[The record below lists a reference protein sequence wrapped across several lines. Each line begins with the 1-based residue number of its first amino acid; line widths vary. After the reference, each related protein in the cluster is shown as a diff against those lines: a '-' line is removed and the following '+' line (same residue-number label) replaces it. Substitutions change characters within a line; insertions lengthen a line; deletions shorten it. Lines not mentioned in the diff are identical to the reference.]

1 MERTEEGLMT
11 GTRYR
16 KTLGIAL
23 GILVVAFLLVGCAAA
38 RPAGTEFYKGRE
50 VAPHEVIVKFRD
62 AAPQALGQAVA
73 GQDVDEAEQVGSA
86 HAVRLHSR
94 SKDVGTL
101 IRELSARSDV
111 EYVEPNYV
119 VHAVK
124 NPNDPL
130 YSSLWGLPKIGAPQ
144 AWDLTTGSPSLV
156 VAVVDTGF
164 DYNHP
169 DLTGNAWSAPAD
181 FQVTVTDPIYGT
193 KTISC
198 AQGTHG
204 YNAITDTCIAMDDA
218 GHGTHVS
225 GTIGAMG
232 NNGIG
237 VTGVNWGIKVMGA
250 KFLDSTGSGY
260 LNDGIEAID
269 FVIKT
274 KLAFKDT
281 GGANV
286 IALSNSWAGGGY
298 SQALSDEIELARE
311 KGILFVAA
319 AGNSASNNDNTPVYP
334 ASYTNENVI
343 AVAAT
348 DSLDNLATFSCYGAG
363 SVDLGAPGV
372 NIYSTTPG
380 GKYAYMS
387 GTSMATPHVSGAVA
401 LVASACPALDAAQL
415 RTTIL
420 ANVDPVASLSG
431 KTVTGGRL
439 NVYKAIQA
447 CTVPRTPTTTTL
459 TVNPVSPS
467 SYGVPVTL
475 TASVSPA
482 GAFGTVTFSEGSSSL
497 GTGTLSNGAAT
508 LTTSALAGG
517 MHSLAATYGGDA
529 TYAGST
535 SAPVSYTVNPAG
547 TTTTLVS
554 LAKTDPYFGEP
565 VTFEARVVPGTA
577 TGMVSFT
584 DGQTLLGTTAINPVY
599 GTADFTTSTLS
610 AGSHAVMA
618 TYGGDVNYLGST
630 SGIVTQ
636 EVLRAA
642 SITSLTSGPN
652 PSSVGQQVTFTA
664 TVTPASAVGTVNFM
678 EGVNVLGTGTLSGGK
693 ATFLTSGL
701 SAGSHQVTASYPGNS
716 DVAGSTS
723 PAVTQVVTSTP
734 SPDFTIMA
742 APPSRTISPGS
753 RTTYAVTITRISGF
767 SKTIYLSVSGLP
779 SGATGSFSPSYL
791 SGSRTTSTLTVRTGS
806 RTPVGSSTLSIRG
819 TGGSL
824 VHTTTVA
831 LVVTK
836 TGSSS
841 RGH

>member
-1 MERTEEGLMT
+1 
-11 GTRYR
+11 
-16 KTLGIAL
+16 
-23 GILVVAFLLVGCAAA
+23 
-38 RPAGTEFYKGRE
+38 
-50 VAPHEVIVKFRD
+50 
-62 AAPQALGQAVA
+62 
-73 GQDVDEAEQVGSA
+73 
-86 HAVRLHSR
+86 
-94 SKDVGTL
+94 
-101 IRELSARSDV
+101 
-111 EYVEPNYV
+111 
-119 VHAVK
+119 
-124 NPNDPL
+124 
-130 YSSLWGLPKIGAPQ
+130 
-144 AWDLTTGSPSLV
+144 
-156 VAVVDTGF
+156 
-164 DYNHP
+164 
-169 DLTGNAWSAPAD
+169 
-181 FQVTVTDPIYGT
+181 
-193 KTISC
+193 
-198 AQGTHG
+198 
-204 YNAITDTCIAMDDA
+204 
-218 GHGTHVS
+218 
-225 GTIGAMG
+225 
-232 NNGIG
+232 
-237 VTGVNWGIKVMGA
+237 
-250 KFLDSTGSGY
+250 
-260 LNDGIEAID
+260 
-269 FVIKT
+269 
-274 KLAFKDT
+274 
-281 GGANV
+281 
-286 IALSNSWAGGGY
+286 
-298 SQALSDEIELARE
+298 
-311 KGILFVAA
+311 
-319 AGNSASNNDNTPVYP
+319 
-334 ASYTNENVI
+334 
-343 AVAAT
+343 
-348 DSLDNLATFSCYGAG
+348 
-363 SVDLGAPGV
+363 
-372 NIYSTTPG
+372 
-380 GKYAYMS
+380 
-387 GTSMATPHVSGAVA
+387 
-401 LVASACPALDAAQL
+401 
-415 RTTIL
+415 
-420 ANVDPVASLSG
+420 
-431 KTVTGGRL
+431 
-439 NVYKAIQA
+439 
-447 CTVPRTPTTTTL
+447 
-459 TVNPVSPS
+459 
-467 SYGVPVTL
+467 
-475 TASVSPA
+475 
-482 GAFGTVTFSEGSSSL
+482 
-497 GTGTLSNGAAT
+497 
-508 LTTSALAGG
+508 
-517 MHSLAATYGGDA
+517 
-529 TYAGST
+529 
-535 SAPVSYTVNPAG
+535 VNPAG

-701 SAGSHQVTASYPGNS
+701 STGSHQVTASYPGNS